1 MTTRLPWI
9 VAAIAVLASC
19 APARGTTSAAITPP
33 LRAPREV
40 LRSSIDSL
48 LADPQFRSAQLGIL
62 IVNPRT
68 ADTLYSRNAG
78 KLFMPASNQK
88 ILTGAV
94 ALALLG
100 PEYRYRTSIL
110 ARGAVREWIL
120 DGDLAVAGNGDPTIS
135 DRARGSAVAALD
147 SIAAAL
153 AAKGLKR
160 VTGTVRPLG
169 DAFPDSIYGY
179 GWEWDDLST
188 SSGAP
193 VDELLFNEGMIEIP
207 QRIVG
212 IDTIRSTATRA
223 PVLSYLEALSSA
235 LARKGIIVAGGASA
249 DTVSGFPVS
258 DTLHS
263 FLSPPLREILR
274 HFEKPSQNQIG
285 EILIRTLGRERAGV
299 GVADSGAAVI
309 SRQLL
314 SWGAERDGF
323 FVYDGSGLSRHNL
336 VSPETIVRTLVGISR
351 DTAFAVFLDAL
362 PVAGVDGT
370 LRTRMVGTSA
380 ASNMRAKTG
389 TIEFVRSLSGFITTA
404 DGERLVFSMLSNHFI
419 VPVREITRVQDAI
432 GATLANYKS
441 DRSSSSSGTR

>member
-1 MTTRLPWI
+1 M
-9 VAAIAVLASC
+9 
-19 APARGTTSAAITPP
+19 
-33 LRAPREV
+33 
-40 LRSSIDSL
+40 
-48 LADPQFRSAQLGIL
+48 
-62 IVNPRT
+62 
-68 ADTLYSRNAG
+68 
-78 KLFMPASNQK
+78 
-88 ILTGAV
+88 
-94 ALALLG
+94 
-100 PEYRYRTSIL
+100 
-110 ARGAVREWIL
+110 
-120 DGDLAVAGNGDPTIS
+120 
-135 DRARGSAVAALD
+135 
-147 SIAAAL
+147 
-153 AAKGLKR
+153 
-160 VTGTVRPLG
+160 
-169 DAFPDSIYGY
+169 
-179 GWEWDDLST
+179 
-188 SSGAP
+188 
-193 VDELLFNEGMIEIP
+193 
-207 QRIVG
+207 
-212 IDTIRSTATRA
+212 
-223 PVLSYLEALSSA
+223 
-235 LARKGIIVAGGASA
+235 
-249 DTVSGFPVS
+249 SGFPVS

-299 GVADSGAAVI
+299 GVADNGAAVI